1 MKKIV
6 SMLLLLLSTGCFD
19 IIGSNNVF
27 ELNSVSLTVIE
38 MEATN
43 TRWKVSG
50 TVVNTGDTTIL
61 APWYVEAM
69 FYSDSTYTTT
79 FGGDN
84 DRMNFNLEPGVT
96 SYWSLSH
103 RSEAVIEAN
112 YPNFAIKDL
121 RTYIQKWNLATEDNI
136 DNLNNI

>member
-19 IIGSNNVF
+19 IIGSNDVF
-27 ELNSVSLTVIE
+27 ELNSVNLIVTE
-38 MEATN
+38 TEASN
-43 TRWKVSG
+43 SQWKVYG

-61 APWYVEAM
+61 APWYIEAM

-103 RSEAVIEAN
+103 RSEAVIEAD

-121 RTYIQKWNLATEDNI
+121 RTYIQK
-136 DNLNNI
+136 

>member
-1 MKKIV
+1 MKKILTIL
-6 SMLLLLLSTGCFD
+6 SILLTVGCYD

-27 ELNSVSLTVIE
+27 ELDNINLTVTE

-43 TRWKVSG
+43 YRWKVTG

-61 APWYVEAM
+61 APWYIEAM

-79 FGGDN
+79 FGGD
-84 DRMNFNLEPGVT
+84 DAGMNFPLESGVT
-96 SYWSLSH
+96 SYWSLTHS
-103 RSEAVIEAN
+103 SDAVVEAD

-121 RTYIQKWNLATEDNI
+121 RTYIQK
-136 DNLNNI
+136 

>member
-103 RSEAVIEAN
+103 RSEAVIEAD

-121 RTYIQKWNLATEDNI
+121 RTYIQK
-136 DNLNNI
+136 

>member
-1 MKKIV
+1 MKKIL
-6 SMLLLLLSTGCFD
+6 SILLLLLSTGCFD

-27 ELNSVSLTVIE
+27 ELNSVNLAVIE
-38 MEATN
+38 REATN

-103 RSEAVIEAN
+103 RSEAVIEAY

-121 RTYIQKWNLATEDNI
+121 RTYIQK
-136 DNLNNI
+136 